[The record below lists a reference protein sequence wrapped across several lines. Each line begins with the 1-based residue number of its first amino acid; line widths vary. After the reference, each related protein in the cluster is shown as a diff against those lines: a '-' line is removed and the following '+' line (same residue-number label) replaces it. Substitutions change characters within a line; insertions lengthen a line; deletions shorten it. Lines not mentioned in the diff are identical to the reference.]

1 MGDPKGSSSFSSRR
15 PEFNPL
21 VMNPELWLTAEHRI
35 YEILCSIQPVLAS
48 EKKRQ
53 DIMSYL
59 TRLIKAHYST
69 EVFAFGSVPL
79 KTYLPDGDIDLT
91 ILSHQHMET
100 ELIHGVLFI
109 LEWHVHDP
117 KFNITAV
124 QRIKAQVQLVKCV
137 VNGICVDISFN
148 QLEGLSTVCFMEE
161 ANRIVG
167 KDNLLKRSLM
177 LIKSWC
183 YYESRLL
190 GGNAALFSTYAL
202 EILVLHIINLF
213 HSSLGS
219 PLTVLY
225 KFLDY
230 YNSFDWENCGVSLNG
245 VILVS
250 SLPTIV
256 AKPPAQDEDPP
267 LLGPGFLSYC
277 RETYAVPVM
286 ALDRDMQE
294 FGVKFINI
302 VDPLKENNNLG
313 RSVNKASFTRIKGAL
328 SFGAR
333 MLHRVL
339 FGSGEHVGIG
349 LENFFANSLARNGR
363 GQRPDADVL
372 VPPFGTGR
380 YDIIALDGDYGAWGH
395 SGPRQGQQYH
405 YTLPD
410 HFHHRLP
417 LPPRNL
423 SMGGSRDVLPWFLQQ
438 RQTVFHHPAT
448 EAFLQRG
455 FPMRCRCP
463 AKLCTTFSVQ
473 QKGTGTFIPKTTSS
487 DSSSPTSEPTSLVD
501 SLIPS
506 SSGSSEETAELEKVD
521 VPGERIADKKEEEGG
536 LKNEDFP
543 PLTKQA

>member
-161 ANRIVG
+161 
-167 KDNLLKRSLM
+167 
-177 LIKSWC
+177 
-183 YYESRLL
+183 
-190 GGNAALFSTYAL
+190 
-202 EILVLHIINLF
+202 
-213 HSSLGS
+213 
-219 PLTVLY
+219 VLY